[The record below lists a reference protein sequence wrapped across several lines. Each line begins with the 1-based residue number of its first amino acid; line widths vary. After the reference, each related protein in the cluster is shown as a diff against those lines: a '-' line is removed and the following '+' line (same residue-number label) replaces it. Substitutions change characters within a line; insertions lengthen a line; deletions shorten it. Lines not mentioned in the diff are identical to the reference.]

1 MPESP
6 NRPNGPTTPIE
17 FQDERKAGRLLAVED
32 GTAVGYIAYFV
43 LAEPPHA
50 LVAVH
55 TVVEPGHEGRGIA
68 GGLVRTFYGLA
79 AAEGVPVVPLC
90 PYAASWAAKHPD
102 EAPVAPAEVVA
113 AAKAQ
118 LAAAPDQR

>member
-1 MPESP
+1 MA
-6 NRPNGPTTPIE
+6 IE
-17 FQDERKAGRLLAVED
+17 FEDAREAGRLLAAED
-32 GTAVGYIAYFV
+32 GAVVGFIAYFV
-43 LAEPPHA
+43 LAAAPHA

-68 GGLVRTFYGLA
+68 GGLVKTFYGIA

-90 PYAASWAAKHPD
+90 PYAAAWAAKHPD
-102 EAPVAPAEVVA
+102 EAPEAPAEVVA

-118 LAAAPDQR
+118 LAGDSSQW

>member
-1 MPESP
+1 M
-6 NRPNGPTTPIE
+6 PIE
-17 FQDERKAGRLLAVED
+17 FQDDREAGRLLAVED
-32 GTAVGYIAYFV
+32 EAVVGRIAYFV
-43 LAEPPHA
+43 LADAPHA

-55 TVVEPGHEGRGIA
+55 TIVEQGHEGRGIA
-68 GGLVRTFYGLA
+68 GGLVKTFYGIA

-102 EAPVAPAEVVA
+102 EAPEPAAEVVL

-118 LAAAPDQR
+118 LAAAPDLW

>member
-1 MPESP
+1 MS
-6 NRPNGPTTPIE
+6 IE
-17 FQDERKAGRLLAVED
+17 FQDDREAGRLLAVED
-32 GTAVGYIAYFV
+32 GAVVGHIAYFV
-43 LAEPPHA
+43 LADAPHA

-55 TVVEPGHEGRGIA
+55 TIVEQGHEGRGIA
-68 GGLVRTFYGLA
+68 GGLVRTFYGIA

-102 EAPVAPAEVVA
+102 EAAEPAAEVVL

-118 LAAAPDQR
+118 LAASPDLG

>member
-1 MPESP
+1 MSEGS
-6 NRPNGPTTPIE
+6 GTVAIE
-17 FQDERKAGRLLAVED
+17 FKDEREAGRLLAVED
-32 GTAVGYIAYFV
+32 GAVAGLIAYFV
-43 LAEPPHA
+43 LAEEPHA
-50 LVAVH
+50 LAAVH

-68 GGLVRTFYGLA
+68 GQLVKTFYGIA

-102 EAPVAPAEVVA
+102 EAPEASAGVVA

-118 LAAAPDQR
+118 LDADSDLW

>member
-1 MPESP
+1 MPQSTSI
-6 NRPNGPTTPIE
+6 G
-17 FQDERKAGRLLAVED
+17 FQDDRKAGWLLAVED
-32 GTAVGYIAYFV
+32 GAPVGFIAYFV
-43 LAEPPHA
+43 LSGPPHA

-68 GGLVRTFYGLA
+68 GDLVRTFYGIA

-90 PYAASWAAKHPD
+90 PYAASWVAKHPD
-102 EAPVAPAEVVA
+102 QAPEAPAPVVE

-118 LAAAPDQR
+118 LASDSDLW

>member
-1 MPESP
+1 MTESQGEP
-6 NRPNGPTTPIE
+6 VRYE
-17 FQDERKAGRLLAVED
+17 DRREDRRLLALEG

-43 LAEPPHA
+43 LDQEPHA

-68 GGLVRTFYGLA
+68 GGLVRTFYGIA

-102 EAPVAPAEVVA
+102 EAPPAPEELVA
-113 AAKAQ
+113 AAEAQ
-118 LAAAPDQR
+118 RAAHSGSR

>member
-1 MPESP
+1 MSQTE
-6 NRPNGPTTPIE
+6 PIE
-17 FQDERKAGRLLAVED
+17 IVDDRGAGRLLAVEA
-32 GTAVGYIAYFV
+32 GAVVGSIAYFV
-43 LAEPPHA
+43 LAREPRA

-68 GGLVRTFYGLA
+68 GNLVRAFYAIA
-79 AAEGVPVVPLC
+79 AGEGVPVVPLC
-90 PYAASWAAKHPD
+90 PYAASWALKHPD

-118 LAAAPDQR
+118 LDSDSDLW

>member
-1 MPESP
+1 MAV
-6 NRPNGPTTPIE
+6 E
-17 FQDERKAGRLLAVED
+17 FEDARERGRLLAVE
-32 GTAVGYIAYFV
+32 GGAVVGFIAYFV
-43 LAEPPHA
+43 LAAEPHA

-68 GGLVRTFYGLA
+68 GALVKTFYGIA
-79 AAEGVPVVPLC
+79 AGEGVPVVPLC

-102 EAPVAPAEVVA
+102 QAPEAPAEVVA

-118 LAAAPDQR
+118 LDGDPALW

>member
-1 MPESP
+1 MVEVK
-6 NRPNGPTTPIE
+6 
-17 FQDERKAGRLLAVED
+17 DERKAGRLLAFE
-32 GTAVGYIAYFV
+32 GGAVVGFIAYFV
-43 LAEPPHA
+43 LAEAPHA

-68 GGLVRTFYGLA
+68 GELVKTLYGIA

-102 EAPVAPAEVVA
+102 QAPEPAPEVVS
-113 AAKAQ
+113 AAKVQ
-118 LAAAPDQR
+118 LDADADLW

>member
-1 MPESP
+1 MAV
-6 NRPNGPTTPIE
+6 E
-17 FQDERKAGRLLAVED
+17 FTDERKAGRLLAVED
-32 GTAVGYIAYFV
+32 GGVVGSIAYFV
-43 LAEPPHA
+43 LAAPPHA

-55 TVVEPGHEGRGIA
+55 TIVEPGHEGRGIA
-68 GGLVRTFYGLA
+68 GGLVKAFYGIA

-102 EAPVAPAEVVA
+102 QAPEAPAAVVE

-118 LAAAPDQR
+118 LDSDSDLW

>member
-1 MPESP
+1 MPQSP
-6 NRPNGPTTPIE
+6 NTPIA
-17 FQDERKAGRLLAVED
+17 FQDEREAGRLLALED
-32 GTAVGYIAYFV
+32 GEAVGYIAYFV
-43 LAEPPHA
+43 LAGPPHA

-55 TVVEPGHEGRGIA
+55 TIVEPGHEGRGIA
-68 GGLVRTFYGLA
+68 GGLVRTFYQLA

-102 EAPVAPAEVVA
+102 EAPAAPAEVVA

-118 LAAAPDQR
+118 LAAGSDLR

>member
-1 MPESP
+1 MPQSESQS
-6 NRPNGPTTPIE
+6 TPIE
-17 FQDERKAGRLLAVED
+17 FRDERKAGRLLAVE
-32 GTAVGYIAYFV
+32 GEAVVGYIAYFV
-43 LAEPPHA
+43 LAEAPHA

-55 TVVEPGHEGRGIA
+55 TVVEPAHEGRGIA
-68 GGLVRTFYGLA
+68 GGLVRTFYGIA

-102 EAPVAPAEVVA
+102 VAPEPAAEVVA

-118 LAAAPDQR
+118 LAADSDLW

>member
-1 MPESP
+1 MPDST
-6 NRPNGPTTPIE
+6 NTSIE
-17 FQDERKAGRLLAVED
+17 YRDEREAGRLLAVED
-32 GTAVGYIAYFV
+32 GTAVGHIAYFV
-43 LAEPPHA
+43 LAGPPHA

-55 TVVEPGHEGRGIA
+55 TIVEPGHEGRGIA

-79 AAEGVPVVPLC
+79 EAEGVPVVPLC

-102 EAPVAPAEVVA
+102 EAPVPPAEVTA

-118 LAAAPDQR
+118 LAADSDLW

>member
-1 MPESP
+1 MPDSA
-6 NRPNGPTTPIE
+6 NTPIG
-17 FQDERKAGRLLAVED
+17 FQDEREAGRLLAVED
-32 GTAVGYIAYFV
+32 GKTVGFIAYFV
-43 LAEPPHA
+43 LARAPHA

-79 AAEGVPVVPLC
+79 EAEGVPVVPLC

-102 EAPVAPAEVVA
+102 EAPDAPAGAVA

-118 LAAAPDQR
+118 LAADSALW

>member
-1 MPESP
+1 MPRSQSAP
-6 NRPNGPTTPIE
+6 VE

-32 GTAVGYIAYFV
+32 GVAVGHIAYFV
-43 LAEPPHA
+43 LVEAPHA

-55 TVVEPGHEGRGIA
+55 TVVEQGHEGRGIA
-68 GGLVRTFYGLA
+68 GSLVETFYGIA

-90 PYAASWAAKHPD
+90 PYAASWAARHP
-102 EAPVAPAEVVA
+102 ERAPAAPAGAVA

-118 LAAAPDQR
+118 LASDSTLR

>member
-1 MPESP
+1 MSERS
-6 NRPNGPTTPIE
+6 RIVAVE
-17 FQDERKAGRLLAVED
+17 FEDERKAGRLLAAED
-32 GTAVGYIAYFV
+32 GTVVGYIAYFV

-68 GGLVRTFYGLA
+68 GGLVRTFYGIA

-90 PYAASWAAKHPD
+90 PYAAAWAAKHPD
-102 EAPVAPAEVVA
+102 EAPQAPAEAVA
-113 AAKAQ
+113 AAKAR
-118 LAAAPDQR
+118 LDTDRSSW